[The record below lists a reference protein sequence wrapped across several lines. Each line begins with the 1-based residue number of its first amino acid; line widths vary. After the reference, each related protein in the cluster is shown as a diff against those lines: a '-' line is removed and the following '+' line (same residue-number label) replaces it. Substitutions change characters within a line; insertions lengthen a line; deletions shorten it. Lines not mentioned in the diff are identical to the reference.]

1 MDDTDRITS
10 FSSQAAD
17 LGDMLYTAN
26 RDIKRLIAERNYAKT
41 LKGAAVAQL
50 TIARQERDAAR
61 SEIATYRKTLDEV
74 SEIATKAIDE
84 RDALRAIAQAA
95 LDKGSD
101 RELVYAPLYQQAL
114 EAIAS
119 EPQDK

>member
-1 MDDTDRITS
+1 MEAHDITVTPFGAIRFILATPDYDDGVPSLDEDDMGEIATWLAKA
-10 FSSQAAD
+10 QAE
-17 LGDMLYTAN
+17 YN
-26 RDIKRLIAERNYAKT
+26 
-41 LKGAAVAQL
+41 AAVA
-50 TIARQERDAAR
+50 ERDAAR